1 MRGLD
6 RNNFLGILS
15 IRKSHR
21 TRNINFT
28 IHSERFKKKKKDT
41 LINLLGDWRED
52 VVLTHLTASAKLNVV
67 QPVRVHFN

>member
-1 MRGLD
+1 MKDL
-6 RNNFLGILS
+6 
-15 IRKSHR
+15 
-21 TRNINFT
+21 
-28 IHSERFKKKKKDT
+28 KKKKTT